1 MALLY
6 SVYAET
12 FVQAVRQSGPVRSSR
27 WMQSRLKSVPV
38 ASLDDNCWDPL
49 DRSQKLFRGAAGG
62 GRRCGQG
69 SGVGQDGRRA
79 ARSSGVDRGE
89 RRFRRQGEPSL
100 RCYTGFR

>member
-12 FVQAVRQSGPVRSSR
+12 FVQAARQSGPVRFAR
-27 WMQSRLKSVPV
+27 RTQSRLKSVPV
-38 ASLDDNCWDPL
+38 ARLDDICWDSLNGP
-49 DRSQKLFRGAAGG
+49 QKLLCGAVGE

-69 SGVGQDGRRA
+69 GGIGQDGRRA
-79 ARSSGVDRGE
+79 ARSSGVARGE
-89 RRFRRQGEPSL
+89 RSFRRQGEPSL